1 MRPVR
6 VILLFLGL
14 AAALM
19 TQMGNPIVDYVL
31 MPLLATLLGA
41 HIDREGGR
49 LARAVVRLAS
59 RLLPPHRRQS
69 ELDEWLD
76 HVESAG
82 EQGIQPL
89 TRAISIA
96 MFAAP
101 FLAVGLRIGRS
112 RRRSRG

>member
-6 VILLFLGL
+6 VILLLLGI
-14 AAALM
+14 AAVLV
-19 TQMGNPIVDYVL
+19 TQLGNPIVDYIL

-49 LARAVVRLAS
+49 LARAVVQIAS
-59 RLLPPHRRQS
+59 RLIPAHRRQS

-96 MFAAP
+96 FFAAP

-112 RRRSRG
+112 SRRRRV